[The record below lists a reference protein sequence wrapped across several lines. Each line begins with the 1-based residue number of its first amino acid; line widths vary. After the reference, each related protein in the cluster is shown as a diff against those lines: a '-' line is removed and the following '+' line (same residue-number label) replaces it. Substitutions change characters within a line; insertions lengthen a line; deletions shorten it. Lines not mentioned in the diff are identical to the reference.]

1 MSAENDPEGST
12 EPGAFKQAVGKVEEA
27 LGWATAD
34 RRVEAKGKLDQLR
47 EPDPDATEA
56 EADHVL
62 DEADRHVRANHGD
75 LAPEAEPSDDEQ
87 PAKADPKTSG

>member
-1 MSAENDPEGST
+1 MPAENEHDDDT
-12 EPGAFKQAVGKVEEA
+12 EPGAIKQAVGKVEEA

-34 RRVEAKGKLDQLR
+34 RRVEAKGKLDQLE
-47 EPDPDATEA
+47 EPDPDATDA

-75 LAPEAEPSDDEQ
+75 LAPEAEPSDEEQ
-87 PAKADPKTSG
+87 PVKAVPKTGG